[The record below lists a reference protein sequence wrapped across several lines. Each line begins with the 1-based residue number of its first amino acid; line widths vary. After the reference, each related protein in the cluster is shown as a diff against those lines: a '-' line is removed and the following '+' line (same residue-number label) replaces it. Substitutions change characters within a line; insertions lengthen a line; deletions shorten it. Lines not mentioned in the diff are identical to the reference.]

1 MESIKIASFNCK
13 GLSSARSEVV
23 RLCDSYSIVC
33 VQEHWLFPY
42 DISSLCHI
50 HVNFRGTGVS
60 AMDPSQQVFTG
71 RPYGGVGILWHKQID
86 NLVSSV
92 ETGENWMSC
101 IKVKIA
107 DSHMFVVSVYLPY
120 EKRDH
125 DDDYV
130 ACLAKLESFIAECDS
145 SVVYILGDFN
155 ADAMKNTSFSKHLID
170 YVERTSCIFS
180 DYYFIDEGFT
190 YVSDAWGTTSW
201 LDHCLTTELLQ
212 MLVFCMIILLLI
224 TNR

>member
-1 MESIKIASFNCK
+1 MACRYIGKVSQATVLNVLFTLLMMESIKIASFNCK

-71 RPYGGVGILWHKQID
+71 RLYGGVGILWHKQID

-130 ACLAKLESFIAECDS
+130 ACLAKLESFIVECDS
-145 SVVYILGDFN
+145 SIVYILGDFYGR
-155 ADAMKNTSFSKHLID
+155 SF
-170 YVERTSCIFS
+170 RT
-180 DYYFIDEGFT
+180 
-190 YVSDAWGTTSW
+190 
-201 LDHCLTTELLQ
+201 
-212 MLVFCMIILLLI
+212 
-224 TNR
+224 